1 MAKERKTTKTLTGR
15 SRALATRPKAPAKTQ
30 ATRAKALTTLAKATG
45 VNIFFSI
52 LAKAQAARAK
62 EKALRPK
69 PQASRSKDQK
79 EKRFE
84 EYAKKSVKPMSG
96 GKNVKESFTGFEPKT
111 KSWIR
116 SARRKGSKKDPTGYS
131 IYTNRARRKGI
142 T

>member
-1 MAKERKTTKTLTGR
+1 MAKERKATKTLTGR
-15 SRALATRPKAPAKTQ
+15 VRALATRPKAPAKTQ
-30 ATRAKALTTLAKATG
+30 VTRAKSLTTLAKAT
-45 VNIFFSI
+45 

-96 GKNVKESFTGFEPKT
+96 GKNVKESFTGFEPTT

-116 SARRKGSKKDPTGYS
+116 SARRKGSKKDPTGYR

>member
-1 MAKERKTTKTLTGR
+1 MAKESKQA
-15 SRALATRPKAPAKTQ
+15 SRPKEQ
-30 ATRAKALTTLAKATG
+30 VTRAKALTTLAKDK
-45 VNIFFSI
+45 
-52 LAKAQAARAK
+52 LA
-62 EKALRPK
+62 KALRPK

-116 SARRKGSKKDPTGYS
+116 SARRKGSKKDPTGYR